1 MPGSAASIVAVM
13 LASIHRYWNRQQRHL
28 LLPWPRLRSPLHRS
42 ICSPAYC
49 LALAWLNGNCNC
61 NCRRIASLA
70 QLVISKRSQAATKLR
85 QAERVGMEEGRG
97 GKGEERRWE
106 ANDRLRWKADSQ
118 GNDMQLQ
125 LLLNETS
132 MKHAAPIGLCS
143 MRVVAVSACSVSLYV
158 YNCECVCVYCK
169 TVTRQLSMRNV
180 LRAFKTYSYLM
191 GLPCSQFDII

>member
-1 MPGSAASIVAVM
+1 
-13 LASIHRYWNRQQRHL
+13 
-28 LLPWPRLRSPLHRS
+28 
-42 ICSPAYC
+42 
-49 LALAWLNGNCNC
+49 
-61 NCRRIASLA
+61 
-70 QLVISKRSQAATKLR
+70 
-85 QAERVGMEEGRG
+85 
-97 GKGEERRWE
+97 
-106 ANDRLRWKADSQ
+106 
-118 GNDMQLQ
+118 MQLQ